1 MKMLLLALVM
11 LSLVVVYAGTGRA
24 YDPYYYD
31 PYDSYNVSVQY
42 LPPYDPYYE
51 LHQIHYQLYL
61 RPYYPY
67 SYRYYAVSPV
77 PVVVIGGQTREVR
90 SAQPARKR

>member
-1 MKMLLLALVM
+1 MKTLLLVLLT
-11 LSLVVVYAGTGRA
+11 LSLVAVYAGTARA
-24 YDPYYYD
+24 YDPYYYN

-61 RPYYPY
+61 RPYYVPY
-67 SYRYYAVSPV
+67 SYPLNPV
-77 PVVVIGGQTREVR
+77 QVFVINP
-90 SAQPARKR
+90 QPTQFRPLRPAIKK